1 MNEIK
6 FYDDDFNESIVNLDD
21 YEMIT
26 AIDDTI
32 DSTEVYTEMYDYE
45 KSEYYVMKG
54 YHLANT
60 VCYWIPKRLKLS
72 DILSE
77 MDFSYK
83 IKDGLFSLVDVTGAN
98 LGDIE
103 ALEYEVNDDLA
114 EQVLDSLDTYKEDYF
129 LYDLRMRIAHRVDV
143 ALTSDDYLE
152 DYVKAMKKDSK
163 HFADDI
169 KLVKC
174 FIEPKRLD
182 IRDIKEKY
190 NEYIKMH

>member
-1 MNEIK
+1 MMNKIK
-6 FYDDDFNESIVNLDD
+6 FYDDNLNKSFVDLD
-21 YEMIT
+21 GYEMIN
-26 AIDDTI
+26 IMDNTI
-32 DSTEVYTEMYDYE
+32 DPAEVYTEMYDYE

-54 YHLANT
+54 YHLANV

-103 ALEYEVNDDLA
+103 ALEYEVSDNLA
-114 EQVLDSLDTYKEDYF
+114 EQVLDSLDSYKEDYF
-129 LYDLRMRIAHRVDV
+129 LYDLRMRIAHRLGI
-143 ALTSDDYLE
+143 ALTGDDYLE
-152 DYVKAMKKDSK
+152 DYVKAMEKDHE

-174 FIEPKRLD
+174 FINPKRLD
-182 IRDIKEKY
+182 IEDIKEK
-190 NEYIKMH
+190 